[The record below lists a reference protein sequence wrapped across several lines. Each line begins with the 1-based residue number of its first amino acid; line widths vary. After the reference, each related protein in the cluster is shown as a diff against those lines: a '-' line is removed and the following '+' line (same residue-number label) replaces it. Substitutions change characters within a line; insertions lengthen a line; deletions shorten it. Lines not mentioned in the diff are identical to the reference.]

1 MNASLN
7 DKLRNVKWGEYE
19 VGKLF
24 KFDSSNGI
32 FHAVNLKIFDTQIKG
47 SFPYVVRTSQNNG
60 IKGFIVE
67 NKKALNPGNTISF
80 AQDTA
85 EVFYRE
91 QPYFT
96 GNKVKI
102 VSFRNKNICL
112 SKSIA
117 TFLIPILKS
126 GFRAFSWGSSFETS
140 LLEKVSI
147 SLPQTSD
154 GKIDFD
160 FMESFVAELEAER
173 VAELEAERVAELSA
187 YLKVSGL
194 DNYELSSEEKKVINE
209 YEDIKFAEYD
219 VLKIFDVK
227 NTHNIL
233 SDDIVDGSGTIP
245 YLCAGAENNSISSY
259 ISYKNEYL
267 EKGNCIFIGGKT
279 FIVTYQE
286 RDFFSND
293 SHNLAL
299 YVKEINANKLQQLYI
314 TTCVKKSL
322 SHKYSWGNSVSKA
335 KIKTDKISLP
345 TKDGKPDYKTM
356 ELLISAIQKLVIKDV
371 VQFTNRKLDTYKNI
385 VSKSSFRYQI
395 SEQRS
400 LIVASADETCLD
412 Y

>member
-7 DKLRNVKWGEYE
+7 KKLRDVKWGEYE

-112 SKSIA
+112 NKSIA

-173 VAELEAERVAELSA
+173 VAELSA
-187 YLKVSGL
+187 YLKVSRL
-194 DNYELSSEEKKVINE
+194 DNYELSSDEAAIIDFYKKNQIVSKEFRFVDVFNSIKQGRRLKK
-209 YEDIKFAEYD
+209 EDQCPG
-219 VLKIFDVK
+219 
-227 NTHNIL
+227 NIPF
-233 SDDIVDGSGTIP
+233 VMSGTTNTGVFGYVSNPIAVFP
-245 YLCAGAENNSISSY
+245 KNSIT
-259 ISYKNEYL
+259 ID
-267 EKGNCIFIGGKT
+267 IF
-279 FIVTYQE
+279 
-286 RDFFSND
+286 
-293 SHNLAL
+293 
-299 YVKEINANKLQQLYI
+299 
-314 TTCVKKSL
+314 
-322 SHKYSWGNSVSKA
+322 GNSFYRNYGFGAGDDTGVYWSSVKQYSKSVMLFFTA
-335 KIKTDKISLP
+335 AMKKALSGKFSYGKKLRSSQSLHFKMQLP
-345 TKDGKPDYKTM
+345 AKDGKPDYKTM

-385 VSKSSFRYQI
+385 VSKGSIRYQI

-400 LIVASADETCLD
+400 MIVASADESCLD